1 MIVNNVKVYLED
13 EIISNGWIEFKDGVI
28 TDYGNGHKEGI
39 DGQGYHLLPGFI
51 DQHTH
56 GCVGYDFMDGDVEG
70 IKKMLEYVVS
80 EGTTSILATTMT
92 QDKEVIKDALKVIKE
107 YTNTQNENQAQIVGV
122 HLEGPFISE
131 EYKGAQYGE
140 FIQVGTK
147 EVMSEYQQASG
158 ELIKMVTY
166 APEFDVDGSFTTYLN
181 ESGILPSIGHSG
193 ASMDECM
200 KAHKHGA
207 TCMTHFHNGMSPH
220 HHRKPGAVSAGFYAD
235 DITVELIVDGIHLNK
250 DVVKMVYKLKGY
262 ERIVLVTDSMRAKG
276 LPEGNY
282 ELGGQKVTVENGEAR
297 LVNGTLA
304 GSVLRMDD
312 AFNRMKLQTGAKL
325 HELMYMTSINP
336 AKQLGLFDSIGS
348 IAKGKQADFVLLDET
363 GQVRHTFVK
372 GNKVYSL

>member
-92 QDKEVIKDALKVIKE
+92 QDKEVIKEALKVIKE

-200 KAHKHGA
+200 KAHRHGA
-207 TCMTHFHNGMSPH
+207 SCMTHFHNGMSPH

>member
-1 MIVNNVKVYLED
+1 
-13 EIISNGWIEFKDGVI
+13 
-28 TDYGNGHKEGI
+28 
-39 DGQGYHLLPGFI
+39 
-51 DQHTH
+51 
-56 GCVGYDFMDGDVEG
+56 
-70 IKKMLEYVVS
+70 
-80 EGTTSILATTMT
+80 
-92 QDKEVIKDALKVIKE
+92 
-107 YTNTQNENQAQIVGV
+107 
-122 HLEGPFISE
+122 
-131 EYKGAQYGE
+131 
-140 FIQVGTK
+140 
-147 EVMSEYQQASG
+147 
-158 ELIKMVTY
+158 MVTY

-200 KAHKHGA
+200 KAHRHGA
-207 TCMTHFHNGMSPH
+207 SCMTHFHNGMSPH